1 MPADSNHLYPA
12 GQPRVSRV
20 VGGELPRA
28 SAADAARTLAATNTA
43 GTLSTLSVD
52 PAGYPFGS
60 VVSFTVDA
68 DGDPLFVISRLA
80 VHTTNVL
87 ADPRAS
93 LLVAEAVDAGIDPLA
108 RGRVTLLG
116 DVAPVP
122 SAEQETA
129 VEAVASRVPGR
140 CRLRVV
146 RGLRL
151 LPPSRPGRSMGRRLR
166 RDGLG
171 RQRRLSRR
179 DGRPRAP
186 RSPRIIAHME
196 DDHADAG
203 LMLCSQALGAP
214 VDVCVDAPRRPLRV
228 RVHGPPR
235 RRRGDRTTGVLDTGD
250 RSG

>member
-87 ADPRAS
+87 ADQRAS

-108 RGRVTLLG
+108 RSRVTLLG
-116 DVAPVP
+116 DVASVP

-129 VEAVASRVPGR
+129 VEAVAWRVPGVAGYASYGDFA
-140 CRLRVV
+140 CYRLRVRTV
-146 RGLRL
+146 RWVGGFGEMDWVT
-151 LPPSRPGRSMGRRLR
+151 S
-166 RDGLG
+166 DGY
-171 RQRRLSRR
+171 
-179 DGRPRAP
+179 RAATVDP
-186 RSPRIIAHME
+186 CSPLAI
-196 DDHADAG
+196 G
-203 LMLCSQALGAP
+203 SSP
-214 VDVCVDAPRRPLRV
+214 TW
-228 RVHGPPR
+228 
-235 RRRGDRTTGVLDTGD
+235 RTTTPMPASCCAAK
-250 RSG
+250 RSARP

>member
-1 MPADSNHLYPA
+1 M
-12 GQPRVSRV
+12 
-20 VGGELPRA
+20 GGELPRA

-68 DGDPLFVISRLA
+68 EGDPLFVISRLA

-87 ADPRAS
+87 ADQRAS

-108 RGRVTLLG
+108 RSRVTLLG

-129 VEAVASRVPGR
+129 VEAVASRVPGVAGYVSYGDFA
-140 CRLRVV
+140 CYRLCVRVV
-146 RGLRL
+146 RWVGGFGEMDWVSSDGYRAATVDPV
-151 LPPSRPGRSMGRRLR
+151 LPARH
-166 RDGLG
+166 
-171 RQRRLSRR
+171 
-179 DGRPRAP
+179 
-186 RSPRIIAHME
+186 RIMAHMD

-203 LMLCSQALGAP
+203 LMLCSKALGAP
-214 VDVCVDAPRRPLRV
+214 VTSASMHHVDRFGCEYTARLDDGVAIVRLAFSTPATGLDDV
-228 RVHGPPR
+228 R
-235 RRRGDRTTGVLDTGD
+235 RRMVDLVREARK
-250 RSG
+250 R